1 MLVTEKEALTKIC
14 PMMSHQTGGFM
25 TTADVKCHG
34 SQCMLFEFRPHPG
47 ESHGYCSLGMRRPEP
62 K

>member
-1 MLVTEKEALTKIC
+1 MLVTEKEAMTKIC

-34 SQCMLFEFRPHPG
+34 SACMLWQFAKP
-47 ESHGYCSLGMRRPEP
+47 SSLNVGYCTLGRVCP
-62 K
+62 